1 MMKRLASVFLIAS
14 LFYNVIGYYLLFH
27 QKEEHQ
33 WVSSM
38 QEKATTEYQVLE
50 VNASIYSFV
59 QDTDFEYVNQN
70 IEINNTYYHVFK
82 KRIKNN
88 ILYLYYLPN
97 KHQDKISSELTN
109 LVNQQLF
116 DDSPSKESPAKKLL
130 KTVVTDYLVTK
141 PLSISTPSTHQ
152 IAKVSL
158 TTFTLPS
165 KPLIFF
171 FSKNTNHETR
181 LWLFQRTFFSSGF
194 RLDFPFSTIQISS
207 YC

>member
-1 MMKRLASVFLIAS
+1 MKRLASVFLIAT

-38 QEKATTEYQVLE
+38 QEKATSEYQVLE

-70 IEINNTYYHVFK
+70 IEINNTFYHVFK

-97 KHQDKISSELTN
+97 THQDKISSELTN

-130 KTVVTDYLVTK
+130 KTFISDYVVTK
-141 PLSISTPSTHQ
+141 PIVINVPTYHPFETDSHQ
-152 IAKVSL
+152 QTQNAR
-158 TTFTLPS
+158 
-165 KPLIFF
+165 PLCGYF
-171 FSKNTNHETR
+171 NT
-181 LWLFQRTFFSSGF
+181 
-194 RLDFPFSTIQISS
+194 PFSPPDLV
-207 YC
+207 

>member
-27 QKEEHQ
+27 LKEEHQ

-152 IAKVSL
+152 IAKVSFQK
-158 TTFTLPS
+158 TQIT
-165 KPLIFF
+165 KPVCGYF
-171 FSKNTNHETR
+171 NV
-181 LWLFQRTFFSSGF
+181 
-194 RLDFPFSTIQISS
+194 PFSPPDFV
-207 YC
+207 